1 MDKLVF
7 ITILEIICL
16 FLWTILYYLMFNYI
30 KNGYLSILVYLLP
43 IILLYIHNV
52 TIKNKII
59 NEDREYFTEVVD
71 KEIKIMEFIGVII
84 FGLSLILTNF
94 KNQFRIVKRILLLII
109 IFGLLIPLFTS
120 SLIHHSKDNLYTLII
135 EDIILFSSESIAF
148 V

>member
-7 ITILEIICL
+7 ITILEIVSL

-43 IILLYIHNV
+43 IISLYIHHV

-94 KNQFRIVKRILLLII
+94 KNQFRIIKRILLLII

>member
-43 IILLYIHNV
+43 IISLYIHHV

-71 KEIKIMEFIGVII
+71 KEII
-84 FGLSLILTNF
+84 
-94 KNQFRIVKRILLLII
+94 RIVLDRLLEMSQQFHELLIELDAVEVHQAA
-109 IFGLLIPLFTS
+109 IFSHVRNKKFFLLFFTLFYLLFW
-120 SLIHHSKDNLYTLII
+120 SL
-135 EDIILFSSESIAF
+135 F
-148 V
+148 VF